1 MLASWIDQLLDRAV
15 ARNVSRCL
23 MIQPLI
29 DTSAMAEASDETLM
43 TAITNR
49 HQAALRELYQRYG
62 KTLKSVI
69 TRVVHEEAEA
79 DDVLQEI
86 FLQIWKE
93 AGNYSPKAGRPLGWV
108 VTLARRRAIDRLRR
122 RQAYCRAKDRFELQI
137 ERPGSRASS
146 QMSDDLVRSDLRR
159 FLERQL
165 CGLPDYQRQ
174 VIELSFFEGRSHRE
188 ISQLTR
194 TPLGT
199 VKTRLE
205 LGLRKL
211 TNCVRPLRRK
221 I

>member
-1 MLASWIDQLLDRAV
+1 
-15 ARNVSRCL
+15 

-29 DTSAMAEASDETLM
+29 ESVGLADASDETLM

-49 HQAALRELYQRYG
+49 HQNALGELYQRYG

-69 TRVVHEEAEA
+69 TRVVHEETEA

-122 RQAYCRAKDRFELQI
+122 RQAYCRAKDRFEMQTSQQ
-137 ERPGSRASS
+137 PGSRGRD
-146 QMSDDLVRSDLRR
+146 QINDDLVRSDLRR
-159 FLERQL
+159 FLHRQL
-165 CGLPDYQRQ
+165 NTLPVFQRE

-188 ISQLTR
+188 ISTLTG

>member
-1 MLASWIDQLLDRAV
+1 
-15 ARNVSRCL
+15 

-29 DTSAMAEASDETLM
+29 ETAGLAEASDETLM
-43 TAITNR
+43 QAITNR
-49 HQAALRELYQRYG
+49 HQTALRELYQRYG
-62 KTLKSVI
+62 KTLRAVV

-86 FLQIWKE
+86 LLQVWKE

-122 RQAYCRAKDRFELQI
+122 RQAYCRAKDRFESQI
-137 ERPGSRASS
+137 DDQPDASTRRGINA
-146 QMSDDLVRSDLRR
+146 DLVRSDLRR
-159 FLERQL
+159 FLERQMRS
-165 CGLPDYQRQ
+165 LPNYQRE
-174 VIELSFFEGRSHRE
+174 VIKLSFFEGRSHRE
-188 ISQLTR
+188 IADLTG

-211 TNCVRPLRRK
+211 ISCLRPLRRK

>member
-1 MLASWIDQLLDRAV
+1 MK
-15 ARNVSRCL
+15 
-23 MIQPLI
+23 
-29 DTSAMAEASDETLM
+29 
-43 TAITNR
+43 AITNR
-49 HQAALRELYQRYG
+49 RQTALRELYDRYG
-62 KTLKSVI
+62 KTVKAVVV
-69 TRVVHEEAEA
+69 RVVHEEAEA

-122 RQAYCRAKDRFELQI
+122 RQAYCRAKDRFESEI
-137 ERPGSRASS
+137 ERQPNSWVRNRID
-146 QMSDDLVRSDLRR
+146 DDLAQADLRR
-159 FLERQL
+159 FLERQMNA
-165 CGLPDYQRQ
+165 LPVFQRE

-188 ISQLTR
+188 IAALTG

-211 TNCVRPLRRK
+211 VNCVRPLRRK

>member
-1 MLASWIDQLLDRAV
+1 
-15 ARNVSRCL
+15 

-29 DTSAMAEASDETLM
+29 DTARLTEASDETLM
-43 TAITNR
+43 RAITDR
-49 HQAALRELYQRYG
+49 HQTALCELYQRYG

-122 RQAYCRAKDRFELQI
+122 RQAYCRAKDRFELQTQQ
-137 ERPGSRASS
+137 PGPQSS
-146 QMSDDLVRSDLRR
+146 SPMSDDLVRSDLRR

-165 CGLPDYQRQ
+165 GGLPEYQRQ

-188 ISQLTR
+188 ISNLTK

-211 TNCVRPLRRK
+211 TNGLRPLRRK

>member
-1 MLASWIDQLLDRAV
+1 
-15 ARNVSRCL
+15 
-23 MIQPLI
+23 MIQPLL
-29 DTSAMAEASDETLM
+29 DSAGLTSASDEALM
-43 TAITNR
+43 KAITNR
-49 HQAALRELYQRYG
+49 RQTALRELYDRYG
-62 KTLKSVI
+62 KTVKAVVV
-69 TRVVHEEAEA
+69 RVVHEEAEA

-93 AGNYSPKAGRPLGWV
+93 AENYSPKAGRPLGWV

-122 RQAYCRAKDRFELQI
+122 RQAYCRAKERFELDI
-137 ERPGSRASS
+137 ERQPNSWARNRI
-146 QMSDDLVRSDLRR
+146 DDELVRSDLRH
-159 FLERQL
+159 FLERQMNT
-165 CGLPDYQRQ
+165 LPEFQRE

-188 ISQLTR
+188 IAALTG

-211 TNCVRPLRRK
+211 INCIRPLRRK

>member
-1 MLASWIDQLLDRAV
+1 
-15 ARNVSRCL
+15 

-29 DTSAMAEASDETLM
+29 DTSGLAEASDETLM
-43 TAITNR
+43 KAITAR
-49 HQAALRELYQRYG
+49 QQIALRELYQRYG

-69 TRVVHEEAEA
+69 TRVVHEETEA

-93 AGNYSPKAGRPLGWV
+93 AENYSPKAGRPLGWV

-122 RQAYCRAKDRFELQI
+122 RQAYCRAKDRFELHVGQQPGDRVTGQI
-137 ERPGSRASS
+137 N
-146 QMSDDLVRSDLRR
+146 DDLIRSDLRR

-165 CGLPDYQRQ
+165 STLPEFQRQ

-188 ISQLTR
+188 ISHLTG

-211 TNCVRPLRRK
+211 TNCVRPLRLK

>member
-1 MLASWIDQLLDRAV
+1 
-15 ARNVSRCL
+15 

-29 DTSAMAEASDETLM
+29 ETARLAEASDETLM
-43 TAITNR
+43 QAITNR
-49 HQAALRELYQRYG
+49 HQTALRELYQRYG
-62 KTLKSVI
+62 KTLRAVV

-86 FLQIWKE
+86 LLQVWKE

-137 ERPGSRASS
+137 DDQPVSS
-146 QMSDDLVRSDLRR
+146 PRNGTSDDIVRSDLRR
-159 FLERQL
+159 FLERQMR
-165 CGLPDYQRQ
+165 CLPDYQRQ
-174 VIELSFFEGRSHRE
+174 VIVLSFFEGRSHRE
-188 ISQLTR
+188 IADLTG

-211 TNCVRPLRRK
+211 INCIRPLRRK

>member
-1 MLASWIDQLLDRAV
+1 
-15 ARNVSRCL
+15 
-23 MIQPLI
+23 MIQPLL
-29 DTSAMAEASDETLM
+29 DTAGLTSATDEALM
-43 TAITNR
+43 KAITNR
-49 HQAALRELYQRYG
+49 RQTALRELYDRYG
-62 KTLKSVI
+62 KTVKAVVV
-69 TRVVHEEAEA
+69 RVVHEEAEA

-93 AGNYSPKAGRPLGWV
+93 AENYSPKAGRPLGWV

-122 RQAYCRAKDRFELQI
+122 RQAYCRAKERFELDI
-137 ERPGSRASS
+137 ERQPNSWARNRI
-146 QMSDDLVRSDLRR
+146 DDELVRSDLRH
-159 FLERQL
+159 FLERQMNT
-165 CGLPDYQRQ
+165 LPEFQRE

-188 ISQLTR
+188 IAALTR

-211 TNCVRPLRRK
+211 INCIRPLRRK

>member
-1 MLASWIDQLLDRAV
+1 
-15 ARNVSRCL
+15 
-23 MIQPLI
+23 MIQPLV
-29 DTSAMAEASDETLM
+29 DTVGLASATDEALM
-43 TAITNR
+43 KAITNR
-49 HQAALRELYQRYG
+49 RQTALRELYDRYG
-62 KTLKSVI
+62 KTVKAVVV
-69 TRVVHEEAEA
+69 RVVHEEAEA

-93 AGNYSPKAGRPLGWV
+93 AENYSPKAGRPLGWV

-122 RQAYCRAKDRFELQI
+122 RQAYCRAKERFELDI
-137 ERPGSRASS
+137 ERQPNSWARNRI
-146 QMSDDLVRSDLRR
+146 DDELVRSDLRH
-159 FLERQL
+159 FLERQMNT
-165 CGLPDYQRQ
+165 LPEFQRE

-188 ISQLTR
+188 IAALTR

-211 TNCVRPLRRK
+211 INCIRPLRRK

>member
-1 MLASWIDQLLDRAV
+1 
-15 ARNVSRCL
+15 

-29 DTSAMAEASDETLM
+29 DTSGLAEASDETLM
-43 TAITNR
+43 KAITAR
-49 HQAALRELYQRYG
+49 QQIALRELYQRYG

-69 TRVVHEEAEA
+69 TRVVHEETEA

-122 RQAYCRAKDRFELQI
+122 RQAYCRAKDRFELHVGQQPGARVTGQI
-137 ERPGSRASS
+137 N
-146 QMSDDLVRSDLRR
+146 DDLIGSDLRR
-159 FLERQL
+159 FLEQQL
-165 CGLPDYQRQ
+165 STLPEHQRQ

-188 ISQLTR
+188 ISHLTG

>member
-1 MLASWIDQLLDRAV
+1 
-15 ARNVSRCL
+15 

-29 DTSAMAEASDETLM
+29 DPSTLSAASDEALM
-43 TAITNR
+43 KAITDR
-49 HQAALRELYQRYG
+49 HQVALRELYQRYG
-62 KTLKSVI
+62 KTLKAVVSH
-69 TRVVHEEAEA
+69 VVHEDAEA

-93 AGNYSPKAGRPLGWV
+93 AANYSPHAGKPLGWV

-122 RQAYCRAKDRFELQI
+122 RQAYGRAKERFQGHI
-137 ERPGSRASS
+137 EQQPESWMQNRID
-146 QMSDDLVRSDLRR
+146 DDLIRSDMRR
-159 FLERQL
+159 FLERQMNS
-165 CGLPDYQRQ
+165 LPVYQREA
-174 VIELSFFEGRSHRE
+174 IELSFFEGLSHRE
-188 ISQLTR
+188 IAARTR

-211 TNCVRPLRRK
+211 VNCVRPMRRK

>member
-1 MLASWIDQLLDRAV
+1 
-15 ARNVSRCL
+15 
-23 MIQPLI
+23 
-29 DTSAMAEASDETLM
+29 MA
-43 TAITNR
+43 AITDR
-49 HQAALRELYQRYG
+49 HQTALCELYQRYG

-93 AGNYSPKAGRPLGWV
+93 AGNYSSKAGRPLGWV

-122 RQAYCRAKDRFELQI
+122 RQAYCRAKDRFELQL
-137 ERPGSRASS
+137 EHPTSRSNS

-165 CGLPDYQRQ
+165 SGLPEYQRQ

-188 ISQLTR
+188 ISHLTK

-211 TNCVRPLRRK
+211 TNCIRPLRRK

>member
-1 MLASWIDQLLDRAV
+1 
-15 ARNVSRCL
+15 
-23 MIQPLI
+23 MIQPSII
-29 DTSAMAEASDETLM
+29 DRATLTAASDEALM
-43 TAITNR
+43 KAITER
-49 HQAALRELYQRYG
+49 HQTALRELYKRYG
-62 KTLKSVI
+62 KTLKAVV
-69 TRVVHEEAEA
+69 THVVHEEAEA

-93 AGNYSPKAGRPLGWV
+93 AANYSPRAGKPLGWV

-122 RQAYCRAKDRFELQI
+122 RQAYCRAKDRFEEQI
-137 ERPGSRASS
+137 EQQPNSRVRNGI
-146 QMSDDLVRSDLRR
+146 DDELIRSDLRR
-159 FLERQL
+159 FLERQMDT
-165 CGLPDYQRQ
+165 LPDFQREA
-174 VIELSFFEGRSHRE
+174 IDLSYFKGLSQRE
-188 ISQLTR
+188 IAARTR

>member
-1 MLASWIDQLLDRAV
+1 
-15 ARNVSRCL
+15 

-29 DTSAMAEASDETLM
+29 DTVGLAGASDETLM
-43 TAITNR
+43 RAITDR
-49 HQAALRELYQRYG
+49 RQLALRELYQRYG
-62 KTLKSVI
+62 KTVKAVVV
-69 TRVVHEEAEA
+69 RVVHEEAEA

-93 AGNYSPKAGRPLGWV
+93 AENYSPKAGRPLGWV

-122 RQAYCRAKDRFELQI
+122 RQAYSRAKERFESLLDRHP
-137 ERPGSRASS
+137 ESWSRNRIA
-146 QMSDDLVRSDLRR
+146 QDLVQSDLRR
-159 FLERQL
+159 FLARQMNL
-165 CGLPDYQRQ
+165 LPAFQRE
-174 VIELSFFEGRSHRE
+174 VIKLSFFEGRSHRE
-188 ISQLTR
+188 IATLTR

-211 TNCVRPLRRK
+211 INSIRPLRRK